1 MVDTTFDRNVHGLF
15 MPGDA
20 AAGHAIAA
28 RRPVAGD
35 IPRLDLMTVS
45 IQVLFCQCIFIVLH
59 PFPVVWRRY
68 KVQMETF
75 GLL

>member
-1 MVDTTFDRNVHGLF
+1 
-15 MPGDA
+15 
-20 AAGHAIAA
+20 
-28 RRPVAGD
+28 
-35 IPRLDLMTVS
+35 MTVS

-75 GLL
+75 GLLPTSTSCLSVFLRFVSRGILEHFGSGCVPLSI